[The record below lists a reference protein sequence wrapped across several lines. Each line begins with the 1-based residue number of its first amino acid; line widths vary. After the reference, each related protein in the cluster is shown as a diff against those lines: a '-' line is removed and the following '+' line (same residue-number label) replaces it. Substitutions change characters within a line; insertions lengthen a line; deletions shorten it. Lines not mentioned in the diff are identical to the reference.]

1 MSPFES
7 AVAATSSNL
16 CLELS
21 LSVPKLPL
29 GGPFWV
35 FLLPPTQSLHPLLS
49 LALALRTAKVWEK
62 KNPCPVS
69 SREGLRCPLD
79 SGISWVVRAQWASL
93 HPHHF
98 LLSDEAGFEAS
109 SMVPSEQA

>member
-1 MSPFES
+1 MARSGSSPLPPS
-7 AVAATSSNL
+7 A
-16 CLELS
+16 
-21 LSVPKLPL
+21 PL
-29 GGPFWV
+29 FFLAKHDLG

-49 LALALRTAKVWEK
+49 LALALRTAKVWGKK